1 MSIADF
7 LAFVNKRKMLYYKGN
22 MKYLNALNR
31 IEGIGAQK
39 MRLLVGFF
47 GSAEAAWK
55 ADFPD
60 LEKSGIGKAAAA
72 KVIEQRKNIDPDAEW
87 EKMQKEN
94 IRLIDW
100 ESSDYPILL
109 REISNPP
116 YLLYAR
122 GNLDLNSAPIISI
135 VGSRKYTQYGKQVAE
150 NFSRELARAG
160 IIVASG
166 MAIGIDSFA
175 HRGALNAGGKTVAVL
190 ADSLDNEHL
199 HPRINFNMSQEIL
212 ENGLLLSEY
221 AVPTESLP
229 VLFPARNRIVAGLS
243 MGTLIIEAGEK
254 SGSLITATLALE
266 FNREIFAVPGP
277 IFSPQS
283 FGTNDLI
290 KKGAK
295 VVTSIRDILE
305 ELNLG
310 KIEKSNQSFLKIPEN
325 KEEEILLK
333 ILSTDPLHID
343 NIAKISK
350 LGTVSV
356 LSNLTLM
363 ELKGWVRNIGG
374 QNYIIL

>member
-22 MKYLNALNR
+22 MKHLNALNR

-310 KIEKSNQSFLKIPEN
+310 KIEKSNQSF
-325 KEEEILLK
+325 
-333 ILSTDPLHID
+333 
-343 NIAKISK
+343 
-350 LGTVSV
+350 
-356 LSNLTLM
+356 
-363 ELKGWVRNIGG
+363 
-374 QNYIIL
+374 

>member
-1 MSIADF
+1 MTIFAGMTIF
-7 LAFVNKRKMLYYKGN
+7 

-39 MRLLVGFF
+39 LRLLMTFF
-47 GSAEAAWK
+47 GEAEKAWR
-55 ADFPD
+55 AD
-60 LEKSGIGKAAAA
+60 LANLQKSGIGNFASEQ
-72 KVIEQRKNIDPDAEW
+72 IIQQRKNIDPDTEW
-87 EKMQKEN
+87 EKMEKEN

-100 ESSDYPILL
+100 ESSDYPALL
-109 REISNPP
+109 REINNPP
-116 YLLYAR
+116 YLLYVK

-150 NFSRELARAG
+150 NFSRELAHAG

-175 HRGALNAGGKTVAVL
+175 HRGALDAGGKTVAVL
-190 ADSLDNEHL
+190 ADSLDDNHI
-199 HPRINFNMSQEIL
+199 HPRINFNMSREIL
-212 ENGLLLSEY
+212 ENGLLVSEY
-221 AVPTESLP
+221 PVPTESLP

-243 MGTLIIEAGEK
+243 LGTLIVEAEEK

-266 FNREIFAVPGP
+266 FNREVFAVPGSV
-277 IFSPQS
+277 FSPQS

-295 VVTSIRDILE
+295 VVTSVKDILE

-310 KIEKSNQSFLKIPEN
+310 KIEKNNQNFLKIPEN

-350 LGTVSV
+350 LGTVST
-356 LSNLTLM
+356 LSTLSMM
-363 ELKGWVRNIGG
+363 ELKGWAKNIGG
-374 QNYIIL
+374 QNYIKL

>member
-1 MSIADF
+1 
-7 LAFVNKRKMLYYKGN
+7 

-39 MRLLVGFF
+39 LRLLMAFF
-47 GSAEAAWK
+47 GNAEAAWK
-55 ADFPD
+55 ADFLA

-72 KVIEQRKNIDPDAEW
+72 KVVEQRKNIDPDTEW

-109 REISNPP
+109 REIPNPP

-150 NFSRELARAG
+150 NFSRELAHAG

-175 HRGALNAGGKTVAVL
+175 HRGALDASGKTVAVL
-190 ADSLDNEHL
+190 ADSLDDEHL
-199 HPRINFNMSQEIL
+199 HPRINFNMSREIL

-243 MGTLIIEAGEK
+243 MGTLVIEAGEK

-310 KIEKSNQSFLKIPEN
+310 KIEKNNQSFLRIPEN

-350 LGTVSV
+350 LGTVSA

-363 ELKGWVRNIGG
+363 ELKGWVKNIGG
-374 QNYIIL
+374 QNYILL

>member
-1 MSIADF
+1 
-7 LAFVNKRKMLYYKGN
+7 
-22 MKYLNALNR
+22 MKYLNALNK

-39 MRLLVGFF
+39 LRLLMTFF
-47 GSAEAAWK
+47 DSAEAAWK
-55 ADFPD
+55 ASLQD
-60 LEKSGIGKAAAA
+60 LKESGIGNVASEKI
-72 KVIEQRKNIDPDAEW
+72 IEQKRNIDPDAEW